1 MQSLQG
7 EDMENKELKIKDLL
21 KMQKSFDRYLAHI
34 STGLDNQEELD
45 LWNKVVLDKKLL
57 ALSVEVSELA
67 NATKCFK
74 YWSEQGPESTERIHD
89 EFADVLHM
97 LLSVAN
103 SLKMTSEDIEHAYI
117 KKHSENYKRQAE
129 GY

>member
-1 MQSLQG
+1 
-7 EDMENKELKIKDLL
+7 MEIKDLL
-21 KMQKSFDRYLAHI
+21 KMQKSFDRYLA
-34 STGLDNQEELD
+34 S
-45 LWNKVVLDKKLL
+45 KVLETQDMKSIVRWDRDILDKKLL
-57 ALSVEVSELA
+57 ALSAEVGELA

-74 YWSEQGPESTERIHD
+74 YWSEQKAESRERIED

-103 SLKMTSEDIEHAYI
+103 SLGFTADDIEQAYI
-117 KKHSENYKRQAE
+117 QKHSENYRRQSE

>member
-1 MQSLQG
+1 
-7 EDMENKELKIKDLL
+7 MEIKDLL
-21 KMQKSFDRYLAHI
+21 KMQKSFDRYLASKVLETQDMKSI
-34 STGLDNQEELD
+34 V
-45 LWNKVVLDKKLL
+45 LWDREILDKKLL
-57 ALSVEVSELA
+57 ALSAEVGELA

-74 YWSEQGPESTERIHD
+74 YWSEQEPEGTERIHD

-103 SLKMTSEDIEHAYI
+103 SLNMRPEDIEHAYI

>member
-1 MQSLQG
+1 
-7 EDMENKELKIKDLL
+7 MEIRDLL
-21 KMQKSFDRYLAHI
+21 KMQKSFDRYLAHKT
-34 STGLDNQEELD
+34 TGLNTQEELD
-45 LWNKVVLDKKLL
+45 QWNNDILDKKLL

-74 YWSEQGPESTERIHD
+74 YWSNQGPENRDRITD
-89 EFADVLHM
+89 EFADILHM

-103 SLKMTSEDIEHAYI
+103 SLELTEEDIEQAYI
-117 KKHSENYKRQAE
+117 LKHSVNYARQVD